1 MMLTAFLENARLLRE
16 LDILPL
22 LYGSL
27 GLELATGLPLSPD
40 DIDILIPGTF
50 LEEGWPAFRSFLEH
64 RGYVLTDLHEHTF
77 RKEGMEFS
85 YARLEELE
93 GFAGIPVAQIRT
105 VSREGI
111 SFRLLQPEQYLK
123 VYTAS
128 AKDGYRKTVKNKKD
142 EEKIALLRQLLR
154 DPTHPS

>member
-1 MMLTAFLENARLLRE
+1 MLSQLRN
-16 LDILPL
+16 L
-22 LYGSL
+22 
-27 GLELATGLPLSPD
+27 
-40 DIDILIPGTF
+40 
-50 LEEGWPAFRSFLEH
+50 
-64 RGYVLTDLHEHTF
+64 VL
-77 RKEGMEFS
+77 
-85 YARLEELE
+85 RLEELE
-93 GFAGIPVAQIRT
+93 TFAGIPAAQIRT
-105 VSREGI
+105 VSREGV